1 MYTQEE
7 NEESRWVQGI
17 SEIQRSE
24 RRRKKERRRKWIGRT
39 NPPFGEDGGRGVW
52 RNERSSNANIRGDRD
67 WNNPPIRIVDVNGIM
82 QIRAV
87 GARTEPGT
95 DWQLPHRSLN
105 SIHRVVL
112 WIVNRAFPLPPAW
125 NWNYSREKDG
135 WSRKEDDDR
144 WDSTRND
151 NAKLARCFG
160 GGGGNRSLI
169 SVLKHFLSKGRWIDW
184 DDNDVGKE
192 IWIVIC

>member
-1 MYTQEE
+1 M
-7 NEESRWVQGI
+7 SARV

-24 RRRKKERRRKWIGRT
+24 LWKKEREKERASEMNWTKRDERSVGREKRRKS
-39 NPPFGEDGGRGVW
+39 EGRGVW

-112 WIVNRAFPLPPAW
+112 WIVNRPSTPPPTPSTVKLRLRRGKEW
-125 NWNYSREKDG
+125 DPR
-135 WSRKEDDDR
+135 RKEDVIVEIGN
-144 WDSTRND
+144 DSTRM
-151 NAKLARCFG
+151 R
-160 GGGGNRSLI
+160 R
-169 SVLKHFLSKGRWIDW
+169 
-184 DDNDVGKE
+184 
-192 IWIVIC
+192 